1 MSEEAKC
8 DCQRCGQPIAF
19 PQEMARQDVSCPHCG
34 RETTLFLPQVSIENP
49 GTTAPAKNDETKTEM
64 PDTTKVLFLIIG
76 FAAVLIPLAFFIH
89 HQNVVAQRERNLQ
102 ELLNP
107 HASIRDQI
115 DASRDAARLH
125 QEHVDWL
132 AKEEAAQAQHESDQ
146 HFVDNLY
153 HDATNKLPPPPTPE
167 EIAAAEIAAAID
179 KANDER
185 VKRHAEEARTNAVRW
200 LQTLATNGDA
210 SAQYRLALHF
220 LTGDGCATNRA
231 EAVRWFKIAAAG
243 GSGEA
248 SNKLATLKP

>member
-1 MSEEAKC
+1 
-8 DCQRCGQPIAF
+8 
-19 PQEMARQDVSCPHCG
+19 MATQDVTCPHCG

-49 GTTAPAKNDETKTEM
+49 GTTAPAKNDETKTET

-89 HQNVVAQRERNLQ
+89 YYKNLAIQQENYAEAMGMGADQEERKTKRMNEQ
-102 ELLNP
+102 
-107 HASIRDQI
+107 A
-115 DASRDAARLH
+115 DAARKLAIEIANLH
-125 QEHVDWL
+125 KHEPEPI
-132 AKEEAAQAQHESDQ
+132 KAAQDGTP
-146 HFVDNLY
+146 Y
-153 HDATNKLPPPPTPE
+153 IPPPPTPE
-167 EIAAAEIAAAID
+167 EFAAAID
-179 KANDER
+179 KANAER

-200 LQTLATNGDA
+200 LQTQATNGDV

-243 GSGEA
+243 GSDEA